1 MPRKQHLFVVTHWLL
16 KALVVLCFVAMAMFG
31 LGLGGVVVAAID
43 ANHLGIPENLEGI
56 PRVDALSIGALALIG
71 ILACTLLVLFA
82 LGETAAIVESAIS
95 GDPFV
100 NRNARRLTLVG
111 WLLLAFVAVQ
121 FLMHL
126 TINRIAERLAA
137 EHQLPADAMG
147 TISFDS
153 GVSPVAL
160 LAVLLIFVLAQIF
173 RHGSEMRSELEGT
186 V

>member
-100 NRNARRLTLVG
+100 NR
-111 WLLLAFVAVQ
+111 
-121 FLMHL
+121 
-126 TINRIAERLAA
+126 
-137 EHQLPADAMG
+137 
-147 TISFDS
+147 
-153 GVSPVAL
+153 
-160 LAVLLIFVLAQIF
+160 
-173 RHGSEMRSELEGT
+173 
-186 V
+186 